1 MSNTVE
7 VNDIQHYCDMIGAQT
22 QHPLVGVVDFS
33 KLQPIRYTIPRRLFG
48 YYAVYLKGN
57 KHTALYYGRSKYDYE
72 EGTLVFIAPG
82 QVAGAEEDGQLR
94 QVKGYV
100 LMFHPDFLRGTSLE
114 QLTKRYSYFSYDT
127 CEALHL
133 TERERT
139 IFVECLMRIQDE
151 LLHFDKQ
158 SKELIIDYIKLAL
171 DYCVRF
177 YDRQFQTRTE
187 ANHDILAQL
196 EKLLDDYFLSSAP
209 MEKGLPNVQYCAG
222 QLCLSTN
229 YLSDLVR
236 KETGISALKHIHRKT
251 LDVAKER
258 LVDRSK
264 SVNRIAEEL
273 GFSSSSHFTNWFK
286 KMTGVTPHE
295 YRIHAQFHI

>member
-1 MSNTVE
+1 M
-7 VNDIQHYCDMIGAQT
+7 
-22 QHPLVGVVDFS
+22 
-33 KLQPIRYTIPRRLFG
+33 
-48 YYAVYLKGN
+48 
-57 KHTALYYGRSKYDYE
+57 
-72 EGTLVFIAPG
+72 
-82 QVAGAEEDGQLR
+82 
-94 QVKGYV
+94 
-100 LMFHPDFLRGTSLE
+100 
-114 QLTKRYSYFSYDT
+114 KRYSYFSYDT

-187 ANHDILAQL
+187 VNHDILARL
-196 EKLLDDYFLSSAP
+196 EKLLDDYFLSSAS

-236 KETGISALKHIHRKT
+236 KETGISVLKHIHRKT

-258 LVDRSK
+258 LVNRSK

-286 KMTGVTPHE
+286 KMTGVAPHE
-295 YRIHAQFHI
+295 YRIHAQLHV